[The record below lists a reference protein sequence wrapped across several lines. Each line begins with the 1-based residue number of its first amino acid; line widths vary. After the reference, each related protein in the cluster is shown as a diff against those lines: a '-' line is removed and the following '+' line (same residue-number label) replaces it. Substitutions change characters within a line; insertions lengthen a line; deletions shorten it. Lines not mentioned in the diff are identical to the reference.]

1 MDVFDMNNMQRYFMY
16 RQSLIDQYLKGDM
29 TKREYL
35 QKNYDMVVNNDIGP
49 FKILDSVD
57 KCLYNYQYY
66 NALAKENKT
75 ISTISDMDY
84 ELKRDYQEKSN
95 YYYHKK
101 DIATRQVLKLLK
113 YKNIEAYFVK
123 VRSKA
128 LKGKL
133 FEIVCKD
140 YGIYDMILHST
151 DTAILN
157 SLREEG
163 VFSEESRVSL
173 IDGYVNARY

>member
-1 MDVFDMNNMQRYFMY
+1 MNKMQKYFMY

-35 QKNYDMVVNNDIGP
+35 KKNYEMVINNDIGP
-49 FKILDSVD
+49 FTILDSVD

-75 ISTISDMDY
+75 KSAEYGMEY
-84 ELKRDYQEKSN
+84 EVKKGFREKSN

-101 DIATRQVLKLLK
+101 DQATKQVLKLLD

-128 LKGKL
+128 LKGRL
-133 FEIVCKD
+133 FEIVCRD
-140 YGIYDMILHST
+140 YGMYDMILHST
-151 DTAILN
+151 DTSILA

-163 VFSEESRVSL
+163 VFCEESRISL
-173 IDGYVNARY
+173 IDGYVNAKY